1 MLDNIKDAVRKFL
14 SGSSS
19 YEQAVDDF
27 IKDLQKALI
36 SSDVNVKL
44 VFSLSNKIKERLK
57 KEKPPS
63 SLERREWFIKIVYD
77 ELSSLFGG
85 DKQPDVV
92 PDKIP
97 YVIMLVGVQGS
108 GKTTTAGKLAYFY
121 KKKGFKVA
129 LVGAD
134 VYRPAALDQLIQIG
148 DLIKVPVY
156 GEQGNYDAVG
166 IAKRGVEKF
175 LSEKYEIIIV
185 DTAGRHGYGEETKL
199 LEEMKNIYN
208 ALKPDEVTL
217 VIDASIGQKAFDL
230 ASRFNQASKVGSI
243 IITKMDG
250 TAKGGGALSAVAAT
264 GAIIKFIGTG
274 EKIDELEVFNPRR
287 FVARI
292 LGMGDIE
299 TIIEK
304 MKALEDYDSIQK
316 KMEEVMSG
324 KTKLTLRD
332 FYKQM
337 IALRKMGPL
346 SKILQLMPGVNML
359 GQIPEDQ
366 IKVGEVKMR
375 RWMAIMNSM
384 TYQELDN
391 PSIIDKSRIKRIAF
405 GSGTEIDEVKELL
418 DHFNNVQKMLKMIKR
433 RKKDVEK
440 LFGQFGNTG

>member
-19 YEQAVDDF
+19 YEQAVDEF

-134 VYRPAALDQLIQIG
+134 VYRPAALDQLIQLG

-199 LEEMKNIYN
+199 LEEMKNIYD

-274 EKIDELEVFNPRR
+274 EKIEELEVFNPRR

-433 RKKDVEK
+433 RKRDVEK